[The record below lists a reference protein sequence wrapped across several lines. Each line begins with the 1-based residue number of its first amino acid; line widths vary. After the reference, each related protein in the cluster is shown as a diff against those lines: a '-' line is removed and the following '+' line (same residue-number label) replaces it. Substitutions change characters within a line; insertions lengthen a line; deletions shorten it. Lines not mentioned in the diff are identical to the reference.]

1 MGGGIRKLGIV
12 GVALALASASAALV
26 VLPGSPA
33 SAEGEL
39 TFTIGDFPPD
49 TGVVRLRLG
58 AEDHLTYEPAV
69 GAAVTQSLPQPS
81 NCNLPNPTLAFSTVG
96 VTLSATPAGGAQQ
109 GKLGFFDDGL
119 GVQVKGEGNGSPCSQ
134 VSGTGPTAQKLTLG
148 LSGPLADKEMDFA
161 EIDIEGKFGV
171 TVKAQLYLGASTTP
185 VKTETYSTGGPD
197 SGPDSVD
204 GDNFRIRVPKTGTV
218 LFDRVVLSVDE
229 STPSGAFSLEG
240 GADGTA
246 ALEDGYAATK
256 LGGTTDSIFHITD
269 VDFLGCGKT
278 TPTVG
283 GGTSPAVAVTL
294 LEAGC
299 EQGLP
304 YALSTER
311 LDNGDQ
317 GILFQ
322 KDAEGTSQFRAT
334 FTWSVEE
341 AAYPVPPTQ
350 IDFTP
355 NTGIDD
361 AAALQWCEG
370 TYDSPQL
377 PSAGDVSWC
386 LVKHTAVV
394 QSPTVD
400 GGETTR
406 RMQVTEEVYGL
417 GDPFSFR

>member
-1 MGGGIRKLGIV
+1 MGGQFRKLGFV
-12 GVALALASASAALV
+12 GAALALAAASAALV

-58 AEDHLTYEPAV
+58 VEDHLRYEPR
-69 GAAVTQSLPQPS
+69 GGTAVTQSLPQPS
-81 NCNLPNPTLAFSTVG
+81 SCNLTNPLAFSDVG
-96 VTLSATPAGGAQQ
+96 VTLSAAPAGGSQQ
-109 GKLGFFDDGL
+109 GMLGFVDDGL
-119 GVQVKGEGNGSPCSQ
+119 GVQVKGEGNGTPCGQ
-134 VSGTGPTAQKLTLG
+134 VSGTGPRAQKLTVG
-148 LSGPLADKEMDFA
+148 LSGPLAGKKMDFA

-171 TVKAQLYLGASTTP
+171 AVKAQLYLGASTTP
-185 VKTETYSTGGPD
+185 VKTETYPTGGPD
-197 SGPDSVD
+197 SGPDSAD
-204 GDNFRIRVPKTGTV
+204 GDNFRIRVPQTGTV

-229 STPSGAFSLEG
+229 STPGGAFSLEG
-240 GADGTA
+240 GADGTMPYPG
-246 ALEDGYAATK
+246 GYAETK
-256 LGGTTDSIFHITD
+256 LGGTTDSIFHVTD
-269 VDFLGCGKT
+269 VSLLGCGET

-283 GGTSPAVAVTL
+283 GGTSPAVSVTL
-294 LEAGC
+294 LAEGC
-299 EQGLP
+299 TEGIP
-304 YALSTER
+304 YALSTEM
-311 LDNGDQ
+311 LGNGDQ

-341 AAYPVPPTQ
+341 AAYPVPPTK

-355 NTGIDD
+355 NAGIAD
-361 AAALQWCEG
+361 AADLQWCEG
-370 TYDSPQL
+370 TYESPQL
-377 PSAGDVSWC
+377 PSAGDVTWC

-394 QSPTVD
+394 QAPTVD

-406 RMQVTEEVYGL
+406 RMQITEEVYGL